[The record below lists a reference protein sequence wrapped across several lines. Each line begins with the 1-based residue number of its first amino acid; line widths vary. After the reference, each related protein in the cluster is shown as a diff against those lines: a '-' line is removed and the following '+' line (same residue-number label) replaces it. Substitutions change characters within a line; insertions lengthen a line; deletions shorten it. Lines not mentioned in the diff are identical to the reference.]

1 MFARQ
6 KCASNQEENK
16 VQASICS
23 ASLKKLSTVVM
34 DARAVWTYSGKLWRN
49 DVGPLETQWSVCL
62 GEQDGI
68 MQAVQ
73 KGRPARPQRV

>member
-34 DARAVWTYSGKLWRN
+34 DARAVWTYSGKL
-49 DVGPLETQWSVCL
+49 
-62 GEQDGI
+62 
-68 MQAVQ
+68 
-73 KGRPARPQRV
+73 